1 MGKQVSNELNIIK
14 SHSQL
19 EAETGLTQDQMM
31 IFMNCHTDFIFTK
44 KNTVGLAKKFVQEQ
58 EWTFW
63 STQDI

>member
-1 MGKQVSNELNIIK
+1 MSKQVWNELNIIK
-14 SHSQL
+14 SHSYL
-19 EAETGLTQDQMM
+19 EAEIGLTQDQTM

-63 STQDI
+63 STQDV